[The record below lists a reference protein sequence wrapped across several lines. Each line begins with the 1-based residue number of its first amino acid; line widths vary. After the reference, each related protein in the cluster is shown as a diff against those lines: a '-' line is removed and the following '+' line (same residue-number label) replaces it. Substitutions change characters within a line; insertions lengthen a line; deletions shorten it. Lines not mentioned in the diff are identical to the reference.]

1 MCCLFFSASLLDV
14 NECFIVTSLQRRV
27 SMAQL
32 FLLPFLWNETWKK
45 IESKQEEIQ
54 IESGLRKRH
63 LEDVFLPFRSSCL
76 CWLPIIPF
84 LNYVALFRVHLISSQ
99 LQSLLIHLSF
109 CVWLSPSAIFHQN
122 GLALYHPTNFAWFY
136 SRGLMH
142 FLRFSFCS
150 LPCFFFLSLVD
161 KM

>member
-1 MCCLFFSASLLDV
+1 MLMNVSLSHLYSVEFPWRNFSCCLFYEMKLGK
-14 NECFIVTSLQRRV
+14 E
-27 SMAQL
+27 
-32 FLLPFLWNETWKK
+32 

-84 LNYVALFRVHLISSQ
+84 LNSVALFRVHLISSQ